1 MRLVLVMVLSL
12 FAFTVLPNVYAAT
25 VTAVQDGNWNDA
37 ATWDLGVPDISD
49 DKIISDVITVT
60 ITGDVTN
67 DGIIILNG
75 TMIIESLVELTN
87 NNIIDIDVDAEAE
100 ISNSGTIIN
109 NAAGSIGDTTSSLHI
124 LNNGGTITNFGTISS
139 NIFQSGNALLNNTN
153 DAFLVDSQEQ
163 ETELSIEDTSQLI
176 NDGTIDVASLNIQD
190 AIIDN
195 KNTITAIDSSLSGST
210 AEFYNSNAGV
220 VTVDSLDTSGNIF
233 ENEGIF
239 TVNQEFINSML
250 VENIGN
256 LAIFTNSGEFEN
268 TSVFDNQIDATFNNQ
283 GVITNEGT
291 FLNAGNFNNQAGSF
305 FDNLG
310 TLNISGTFTNSGE
323 LENIGILVEDGSI
336 IGDEVVDITDTDG
349 DGISDSIDVGADNY
363 FSDGITN
370 GTVQILGDH
379 ELLINDVSNPNG
391 VQIRT
396 TSVGDVDSEI
406 LVCGDLSTL
415 VFDNDVNVILTCGSV
430 IWNVLSGSVTSTVVA
445 SNGEIAE
452 ISLTIGDEFR
462 FNDETFTLEAI
473 TGDAEVTFTDEF
485 GTNVDVTIAEDN
497 GVSYESETETIVAS
511 ATNTEAIQVTING
524 EETFVEPEES
534 TVIFDADMDGFT
546 PTGGDCDDIN
556 PLVNP
561 DAEEVDD
568 GIDNNCDTVVDESF
582 DLDGDTYTPIGGD
595 DCNDNDASINPGVL
609 EILGDGIDN
618 DCNASTPDVI
628 IDIDGDGILNV
639 NDNCELIPNPGQEDA
654 DMDGIGDVCD
664 TMVPEQEIQILI
676 DTVVSMNFGNS
687 VENALASNLNSAID
701 KLTDANE
708 NNDSSACGKINSFVN
723 KVNAQ
728 EGKSITTLQADELRT
743 DAQSI
748 LSEIGCI

>member
-195 KNTITAIDSSLSGST
+195 KNIITAIDSSLSGST

-310 TLNISGTFTNSGE
+310 TLNISGTFTNFGD

-349 DGISDSIDVGADNY
+349 DGIADSIDVGADNY

>member
-349 DGISDSIDVGADNY
+349 DGIADSIDVGADNY